1 MTLVEQIQ
9 RQISQLP
16 PEKQSEVLD
25 FVTFLNSKL
34 EKPIQPAQHP
44 LSKHPAFG
52 LWKGRGIEAV
62 TYQQNLRSEWDELG

>member
-25 FVTFLNSKL
+25 FVTFWDGSTGCEL
-34 EKPIQPAQHP
+34 
-44 LSKHPAFG
+44 
-52 LWKGRGIEAV
+52 KGDI
-62 TYQQNLRSEWDELG
+62 

>member
-25 FVTFLNSKL
+25 FVTFLRGQF
-34 EKPIQPAQHP
+34 EKPVQPARRA
-44 LSKHPAFG
+44 LNKHPAFG

-62 TYQQNLRSEWDELG
+62 PYQQNLRSEWDERG